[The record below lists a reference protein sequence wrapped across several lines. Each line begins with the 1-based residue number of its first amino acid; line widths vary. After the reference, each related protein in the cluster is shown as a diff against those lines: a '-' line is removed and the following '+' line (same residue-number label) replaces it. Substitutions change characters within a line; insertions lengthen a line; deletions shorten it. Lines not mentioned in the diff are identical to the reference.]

1 MTGTDGSLHGASKLG
16 LAALPGRLFAFLG
29 QPPPFS
35 QLPEPRGPV
44 DPTLRCSASAL
55 PGRESDPDTRGWLVV
70 QWQQVRQTRG
80 VATAI
85 ASDVPASQR
94 DNMS

>member
-70 QWQQVRQTRG
+70 QQCPAAGQADQGSCDGDCVG
-80 VATAI
+80 CSSITA
-85 ASDVPASQR
+85 
-94 DNMS
+94 